1 MSDIVCAECGEPAE
15 LKCSACKLVAY
26 CGKEHQKKHWKTHK
40 ILCRPFE
47 IAEDPEIGKCLVAT
61 RDLKPGDTILA
72 ELPVVYGPRPH
83 MVEEGPVP
91 CPGCCRL
98 IIGESSARCEGCD
111 FPICNPDCKG
121 LKDMDK
127 HGHECMILGL
137 RDIRAINGLHEF
149 YRQDVL
155 LALRCLLLQNRQ
167 PKKFAQLMEMESHM
181 ERRGENT
188 EVYKDIESRV
198 VSYLL
203 DNFFAPLRILEG
215 RSGKQVLQDVSRE
228 TIHKICGIID
238 VNALE
243 INQDAEVS
251 ALYPTAYLMEHSCVP
266 NTTHLFEN
274 EPNGYKITIK
284 AALHIQSGEH
294 ITTMYT
300 HCLWGTQ
307 ARREH
312 LRETKYFSCK
322 CKRCC
327 DPTELGSYLS
337 ALRCI
342 GTDGEPCGGTQLPI
356 DPIDDDTEWAC
367 DKCNVKLTNAEVCFL
382 VNGIGEEVDNV
393 QLSNPTVRELDALL
407 NKMLTFLHQ
416 NHYHVYAVK
425 HSLIQLY
432 GYQQGYTPSQITDDC
447 LIKKA
452 TMCRELLDI
461 TRKVDPGNARLP
473 LYLGVILHELY
484 LANWIM
490 IKRKW
495 DRGIKTKVKSVV
507 LMLQESQHCL
517 EQVREVLKNEIN
529 TPAGE
534 KLISLIETST
544 KEFNKFIERNKIDLS
559 APIKEKA
566 KEDETENEETKEN
579 GT

>member
-1 MSDIVCAECGEPAE
+1 MSDTVCAECSEPAQ

-26 CGKEHQKKHWKTHK
+26 CGKDHQKKHWKVHK
-40 ILCRPFE
+40 TLCRPFE
-47 IAEDPEIGKCLVAT
+47 IAEDAEIGKCLVAT
-61 RDLKPGDTILA
+61 RDIRPGDIILA

-98 IIGESSARCEGCD
+98 IIGEQSARCEGCD
-111 FPICNPDCKG
+111 FPICNPECPG
-121 LKDMDK
+121 LNDMDK
-127 HGHECMILGL
+127 HGHECKILGL
-137 RDIRAINGLHEF
+137 RDVRAINGLHEF
-149 YRQDVL
+149 YRQDAL
-155 LALRCLLLQNRQ
+155 LALRCLLLQSRH

-181 ERRGENT
+181 GFRGEDT
-188 EVYKDIESRV
+188 EVYKDVDSRV
-198 VSYLL
+198 VSYLN
-203 DNFFAPLRILEG
+203 DNFFAPLNILEG
-215 RSGKQVLQDVSRE
+215 KSGKKVLQDISRE

-251 ALYPTAYLMEHSCVP
+251 ALYPTAYLLEHSCVP
-266 NTTHLFEN
+266 NSMHIFEN
-274 EPNGYKITIK
+274 EPSGYKITVK
-284 AALHIQSGEH
+284 AAVPIQSGEH

-312 LRETKYFSCK
+312 LKETKYFSCK

-342 GTDGEPCGGTQLPI
+342 GTDEEPCGGTQLPI
-356 DPIDDDTEWAC
+356 DPLDDKTEWAC
-367 DKCNVKLTNAEVCFL
+367 DKCDVKLTNAEVCFL

-393 QLSNPTVRELDALL
+393 QLANPTVRELDSLL
-407 NKMLTFLHQ
+407 NKMLTFLHP

-432 GYQQGYTPSQITDDC
+432 GYQQGYLPNQITDDC
-447 LIKKA
+447 LVKKA
-452 TMCRELLDI
+452 VMCRELLDI

-484 LANWIM
+484 LANWVL

-495 DRGIKTKVKSVV
+495 DLGIKTKVKSVV
-507 LMLQESQHCL
+507 TMLQECQRSLGQAK
-517 EQVREVLKNEIN
+517 EALKNEVN

-534 KLISLIETST
+534 KLLNLVATSA
-544 KEFNKFIERNKIDLS
+544 KEFEKFVERNKIDLS
-559 APIKEKA
+559 VKEKV
-566 KEDETENEETKEN
+566 KEN
-579 GT
+579 GVENGDVNGNGN

>member
-1 MSDIVCAECGEPAE
+1 MCGSVCAECGEKAE

-26 CGKEHQKKHWKTHK
+26 CGKEHQKKHWKVHK
-40 ILCRPFE
+40 SLCRPFE
-47 IAEDPEIGKCLVAT
+47 VTQEPEVGKCLVAT
-61 RDLKPGDTILA
+61 RDLKPGDLILT
-72 ELPVVYGPRPH
+72 ESPIVFGPRPH

-111 FPICNPDCKG
+111 FPICHPDCAG
-121 LKDMDK
+121 LKDMEK

-137 RDIRAINGLHEF
+137 RDVRAINGLHEF
-149 YRQDVL
+149 YRQDTL
-155 LALRCLLLQNRQ
+155 LALRCLLLQNRH

-181 ERRGENT
+181 ELREERT
-188 EVYKDIESRV
+188 ELYKDVDERV
-198 VSYLL
+198 VGYLL
-203 DNFFAPLRILEG
+203 DNFIAPLKILEG
-215 RSGKQVLQDVSRE
+215 KSGKQVLEDTSRE
-228 TIHKICGIID
+228 TLHKICGIID

-251 ALYPTAYLMEHSCVP
+251 ALYPTTYLLEHSCVP
-266 NTTHLFEN
+266 NTTHIFEN
-274 EPNGYKITIK
+274 APGGYKITVK
-284 AALHIQSGEH
+284 AALPIHSGEH

-322 CKRCC
+322 CQRCR

-337 ALRCI
+337 ALKCL
-342 GTDGEPCGGTQLPI
+342 GTDGEPCGGVQLPV
-356 DPIDDDTEWAC
+356 DPIDDNTEWAC
-367 DKCNVKLTNAEVCFL
+367 DKCPIKLTSPEVCFL

-393 QLSNPTVRELDALL
+393 QLANPTVRELESLL
-407 NKMLTFLHQ
+407 NKMLTFLHP

-432 GYQQGYTPSQITDDC
+432 GYQQGYLPSQITDDC
-447 LIKKA
+447 LVRKT
-452 TMCRELLDI
+452 TMCRELLEI

-484 LANWIM
+484 LANWVL

-495 DRGIKTKVKSVV
+495 DLGIKTKVKSV
-507 LMLQESQHCL
+507 LAMLQESQRCL
-517 EQVREVLKNEIN
+517 EQAKEALKNETN

-534 KLISLIETST
+534 KLINLVDTST
-544 KEFNKFIERNKIDLS
+544 KEFNKFVERNKIDLS
-559 APIKEKA
+559 AKEKV
-566 KEDETENEETKEN
+566 KNGDEEVRHQN
-579 GT
+579 GD